1 MTSVRRREFS
11 RAQFVVR
18 LVALLA
24 KNREVS
30 SRAMQLLG
38 RQVVRND
45 SGDPRKRRPHA
56 LGVAAGVKIVEIDL
70 RSAWLRP

>member
-1 MTSVRRREFS
+1 MMNVRHREFS

-18 LVALLA
+18 PTALLA
-24 KNREVS
+24 TAREVG
-30 SRAMQLLG
+30 SRALQLFG
-38 RQVVRND
+38 RQIVRNE
-45 SGDPRKRRPHA
+45 SGDLRKRRPHA